1 MHIDLATPAARNP
14 AAHAAAHDRA
24 GWEAS
29 PLGWLY
35 LDLNSYFASVEQQL
49 QPRLRG
55 RPVAV
60 VPVMT
65 DTTCAIAA
73 SYEAKAFGIKTGT
86 PIWEAK
92 QKCPGIL
99 LVPARHDIYVEFH
112 HRILDEVDRHI
123 PVEKVWSID
132 EMACRLMGPQRLEAE
147 AVALARRI
155 KRGLAENLGE
165 YIRCSIGIA
174 PNAYLAK
181 VASDMQKPDGLVV
194 LRPEELQDRL
204 FRLHLRDLPGIGA
217 NMERRLNQAGIASVE
232 ALWHLPAHE
241 ARRIWGGV
249 GGEDFLARLHGR
261 QLQDVAQGRHS
272 ISHSHVLP
280 PDLRSFASAEL
291 VVRRLAAKAGSRVRR
306 LGYFARQLDVS
317 VRFEDGGRHSQNA
330 RWADSFRL
338 TETQDNFVILDA
350 VGRLWRRLR
359 QQEDTQR
366 RLKKVGIALH
376 DLAPAN
382 ETTLDLF
389 GGGSG
394 FERDVAA
401 AETRAR
407 LSAVLDGLN
416 RKFGRDAVALGQLP
430 EQRPGQLEGGFM
442 GAKIAFNRI
451 PERAEF
457 KE

>member
-1 MHIDLATPAARNP
+1 M
-14 AAHAAAHDRA
+14 DRA
-24 GWEAS
+24 PPHNPPAPSRASGRKTWEAS
-29 PLGWLY
+29 SLGWLY

-92 QKCPGIL
+92 QKCPDIA
-99 LVPARHDIYVEFH
+99 LVPARHDVYVDFH

-147 AVALARRI
+147 AVVLAQRI
-155 KRGLAENLGE
+155 KQGLLDNLGE
-165 YIRCSIGIA
+165 CIRCSIGIA

-194 LRPEELQDRL
+194 LRAEDLPGPL
-204 FRLHLRDLPGIGA
+204 FKLKLRDLPGIGA
-217 NMERRLNQAGIASVE
+217 NMETRLRQAGIDTIE
-232 ALWHLPAHE
+232 TLWNLSARD

-249 GGEDFLARLHGR
+249 AGEDFLARLHGR
-261 QLQDVAQGRHS
+261 QLQEVAQGRRS

-280 PDLRSFASAEL
+280 PDLRSLGAAEL

-306 LGYFARQLDVS
+306 MGFFARQVDVS
-317 VRFEDGGRHSQNA
+317 VRFENGE
-330 RWADSFRL
+330 RWADTFRL
-338 TETQDNFVILDA
+338 TETQDNFVILDG
-350 VGRLWRRLR
+350 VSRLWRRLR
-359 QQEDTQR
+359 QEERGR
-366 RLKKVGIALH
+366 RLKKVGIVLH
-376 DLAPAN
+376 DLIAET

-394 FERDVAA
+394 FERDISVAQ
-401 AETRAR
+401 TRAK
-407 LSAVLDGLN
+407 LSGVLDQLN
-416 RKFGRDAVALGQLP
+416 AKFGRDTVAIGQLP
-430 EQRPGQLEGGFM
+430 AEREGFM